1 MYMKLESPTRLQV
14 HCKMSQSDDT
24 PQQGSEV
31 YRARDLI
38 CNMMAEEGTR
48 AGSLPGAG
56 ECGEVYGVVDK
67 VACGLSQ

>member
-14 HCKMSQSDDT
+14 HWKMSQSDDT

-48 AGSLPGAG
+48 AGSLLGAG
-56 ECGEVYGVVDK
+56 ECGEVYEVVDK

>member
-56 ECGEVYGVVDK
+56 KCGEVYGVDGN
-67 VACGLSQ
+67 VASGLSK